1 MTRTIRILALAIAAT
16 TLNGAHAQ
24 ASPRAVFAGF
34 SSYAARNSFANEI
47 RRLVRGNLVWSEPFD
62 KSISTVIEVQCA
74 TDGKLLSATIYRAS
88 GNPAWDSAALAAV
101 QRSDPM
107 PSDANGDTPT
117 HFKITVLQ
125 K

>member
-47 RRLVRGNLVWSEPFD
+47 RRLVRGNLVWSGPFD

-88 GNPAWDSAALAAV
+88 GNPAWDSAAV

-107 PSDANGDTPT
+107 PSDVNGNTPT